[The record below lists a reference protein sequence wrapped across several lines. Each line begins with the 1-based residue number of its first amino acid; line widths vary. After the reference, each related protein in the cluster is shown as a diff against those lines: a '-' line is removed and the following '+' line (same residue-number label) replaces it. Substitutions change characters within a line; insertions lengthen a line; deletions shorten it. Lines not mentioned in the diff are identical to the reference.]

1 MIKLENA
8 TVRIAGRTLIEN
20 LTLTLNEG
28 HRYGLVGRNGTGK
41 STFFKVLL
49 KTLHLDEGRLE
60 IPARVRLGHVA
71 QEAPSGS
78 TTPLEAVM
86 AADQERLQLMARLE
100 DGNEPENIAE
110 IYDRLIAIDAFTA
123 ESRAA
128 EILSGLGFSQ
138 EMQRAPLS
146 SFSGGWRMRVALAS
160 LLFSSPDWL
169 LLDEP
174 TNHLDLEASLWLE
187 DYLKT
192 YPHSLLIIS
201 HDRHFLNNVCDRILF
216 LQGGKIQAFGGNY
229 DTFAKTWEA
238 QQETLKA
245 QHGKQEIQRKHMMA
259 FVNRFR
265 AKATKAK
272 QAQSRLKALEKMER
286 LPPIAHDPEV
296 RFDFPQP
303 EKLSPPLVVLDHV
316 DVGYTPNNPILKG
329 LSQRIDEEDRI
340 ALLGANG
347 NGKSTFAKLIAG
359 RLLPQKGELRRS
371 GKLKVGYFAQHQ
383 VEEFDEHATP
393 FDHVMRK
400 APILS
405 PTAARSYLAR
415 FGLSGPK
422 ADVRVQN
429 LSGGEKAR
437 LNLTLICLDKPN
449 ILILDEPTN
458 HLDMDS
464 RQALM
469 VALNDFQGAVI
480 LITHD
485 WDLLV
490 STMDRLW
497 LVAHEKVALFE
508 GDLEDYRRLILKGED
523 VSSKSQ
529 KAKPSLKEGAEN
541 LKKTASAAKIKVEAL
556 LNSLQKVRE
565 ELDNPELYHHHV
577 ESLTETLKKQHQL
590 EKELA
595 HAEEDWLK
603 AEEALENFSPKLASF

>member
-1 MIKLENA
+1 MIKLENI

-20 LTLTLNEG
+20 LTMTLNEG

-41 STFFKVLL
+41 STLFKVLL
-49 KTLHLDEGRLE
+49 KTLHPDAGQLE

-78 TTPLEAVM
+78 TTPIDAVM
-86 AADQERLQLMARLE
+86 AADKERLELMARLE
-100 DGNEPENIAE
+100 DGSEPENMAD
-110 IYDRLIAIDAFTA
+110 IYDRLIVIEAFTA
-123 ESRAA
+123 ESRAS

-138 EMQRAPLS
+138 DMQKEPLS
-146 SFSGGWRMRVALAS
+146 NFSGGWRMRVSLAS

-187 DYLKT
+187 EYLKT
-192 YPHSLLIIS
+192 YPKSLLIIS
-201 HDRHFLNNVCDRILF
+201 HDRHLLNSVCDRTLF
-216 LQGGKIQAFGGNY
+216 LHGEKIQSYGGNY
-229 DTFAKTWEA
+229 DTFERTWEA
-238 QQETLKA
+238 QQESLKA
-245 QHGKQEIQRKHMMA
+245 QHTKQEAQRKHMQD

-265 AKATKAK
+265 AKASKAK
-272 QAQSRLKALEKMER
+272 QAQSRIKALEKMDH
-286 LPPIAHDPEV
+286 LPDIVRDPEV

-303 EKLSPPLVVLDHV
+303 QKLAPPLIVLDHV
-316 DVGYTPNNPILKG
+316 NVGYAEGAPILKG

-359 RLLPQKGELRRS
+359 RLASQKGDIRRS

-383 VEEFDEHATP
+383 VDEFDLTSTAFEHVIRKEPSLTP
-393 FDHVMRK
+393 T
-400 APILS
+400 
-405 PTAARSYLAR
+405 TARAYLAR
-415 FGLSGPK
+415 FGLAGQK
-422 ADVRVQN
+422 ADVKVQN

-469 VALNDFQGAVI
+469 VALNDFEGAVI

-485 WDLLV
+485 RDLLAA
-490 STMDRLW
+490 TMDRLW
-497 LVAHEKVALFE
+497 LVADQKVEPFE
-508 GDLEDYRRLILKGED
+508 GDLEDYRRLILKGAEA
-523 VSSKSQ
+523 SSKPQ
-529 KAKPSLKEGAEN
+529 KQKKVKESGAA
-541 LKKTASAAKIKVEAL
+541 LKKTAHEAKLKMEAVSS
-556 LNSLQKVRE
+556 SLQKIMD
-565 ELDNPELYHHHV
+565 ELGDPELYNHH
-577 ESLTETLKKQHQL
+577 SETVAELLQKQHQL
-590 EKELA
+590 EKELSI
-595 HAEEDWLK
+595 AEEEWLK
-603 AEEALENFSPKLASF
+603 AEEEVEKVSS

>member
-1 MIKLENA
+1 MIKLENL

-28 HRYGLVGRNGTGK
+28 HRYGIVGRNGTGK

-49 KTLHLDEGRLE
+49 QTLHQDEGRLE
-60 IPARVRLGHVA
+60 IPSRIRLGHIA
-71 QEAPSGS
+71 QEAPSGN

-86 AADQERLQLMARLE
+86 AADVERLQLMARLE
-100 DGNEPENIAE
+100 DEAEVHNMAE

-128 EILSGLGFSQ
+128 EILAGLGFSQ
-138 EMQRAPLS
+138 EMQNQPLS

-160 LLFSSPDWL
+160 LLFSQPDWL

-174 TNHLDLEASLWLE
+174 TNHLDLEAAIWLE
-187 DYLKT
+187 DYLKS

-201 HDRHFLNNVCDRILF
+201 HDRHLLNNVCDRILY
-216 LQGGKIQAFGGNY
+216 LHNSKITSYGGNY
-229 DTFAKTWEA
+229 DTFQKTWDA

-245 QHGKQEIQRKHMMA
+245 QHGKQEAQRKHMMD

-272 QAQSRLKALEKMER
+272 QAQSRLKALEKMEK
-286 LPPIAHDPEV
+286 LPDVVYDPEV
-296 RFDFPQP
+296 KFDFPQP
-303 EKLSPPLVVLDHV
+303 GKLSPPLVVLDHV
-316 DVGYTPNNPILKG
+316 TVGYEASKPILKRLG
-329 LSQRIDEEDRI
+329 MRIDEEDRI

-359 RLLPQKGELRRS
+359 RLDPQSGEIRRS

-383 VEEFDEHATP
+383 TDEFDMESTAFEH
-393 FDHVMRK
+393 VIRK
-400 APILS
+400 EPSLS
-405 PTAARSYLAR
+405 PTTARSYLGR
-415 FGLSGPK
+415 FGLSGQK
-422 ADVRVQN
+422 ADVKVKS

-437 LNLTLICLDKPN
+437 LNLTLICLENPN

-469 VALNDFQGAVI
+469 VALNEFKGAVI

-485 WDLLV
+485 WDLLAG
-490 STMDRLW
+490 TMDRLW
-497 LVAHEKVALFE
+497 LVAHQKVE
-508 GDLEDYRRLILKGED
+508 PYMGDLEDYRRLILKGD
-523 VSSKSQ
+523 VPPGKSK
-529 KAKPSLKEGAEN
+529 
-541 LKKTASAAKIKVEAL
+541 KK
-556 LNSLQKVRE
+556 R
-565 ELDNPELYHHHV
+565 
-577 ESLTETLKKQHQL
+577 
-590 EKELA
+590 
-595 HAEEDWLK
+595 
-603 AEEALENFSPKLASF
+603 